1 MAGIA
6 IRNEATGTLRI
17 INRTFYSKQS
27 INGGAFSTL
36 APFLF
41 LELRLMLSKK
51 LFGIKLLA
59 IAMFCFVFTTHAQ
72 QIAFP
77 GAEGFGKYASGGRGG
92 KVVEVTNLNDSGDG
106 SFRAAL
112 EQYPNDP
119 ITVVF
124 RVSGIIE
131 LKSSLVIRR
140 SNVTIAG
147 QTAPGDGI
155 CLKDHSFVL
164 SGAGKGG
171 NKGNIIIRY
180 IRSRP
185 GGTLK
190 TGLYGFDMENCDH
203 VIIDHCSFSWANEE
217 CAAMY
222 DTKNT
227 TVQWCIV
234 SEGLYEAGHAKGH
247 RSYCGVWGGQYASYH
262 HNLIANQNSRTV
274 RFNGG
279 RAHDTIALIDY
290 RNNVIYNWGSP
301 NAPYGGDIKIP
312 GAVSQVN
319 LVNNYYKPGPAT
331 STTLKFMHALDAGK
345 DSKGVGE
352 WYLSGNVME
361 GDKRLTKDNWQGLD
375 LAEVPEDL
383 RPKAKSA
390 KPFNV
395 AIALPVQSAKDA
407 YEAVL
412 KNAGATLPK
421 RDAVDARVVNE
432 AKTKTATGMGVFGK
446 PGIIDM
452 PSAVGGWP
460 TYNNATAA
468 VDSDHDGMPDS
479 WEKKNGLNPN
489 DAKDGNKVASDGYTM
504 LEKYLNELTEIK

>member
-1 MAGIA
+1 MKLFAPSNSFFTSTCIVQKKELA
-6 IRNEATGTLRI
+6 I
-17 INRTFYSKQS
+17 Q
-27 INGGAFSTL
+27 
-36 APFLF
+36 AP
-41 LELRLMLSKK
+41 SKK
-51 LFGIKLLA
+51 TSLLLFSITLLVMLFA
-59 IAMFCFVFTTHAQ
+59 ATKVNAQ
-72 QIAFP
+72 PIAFP
-77 GAEGFGKYASGGRGG
+77 GAEGFGKYATGGRGG
-92 KVVEVTNLNDSGDG
+92 KVVAVTNLNDNGEG
-106 SFRAAL
+106 SFRWAL

-124 RVSGIIE
+124 RISGIIE

-190 TGLYGFDMENCDH
+190 TGLYGFDMENCHD

-262 HNLIANQNSRTV
+262 HNLIANNNNRTV

-279 RAHDTIALIDY
+279 RAHDTVALIDY

-301 NAPYGGDIKIP
+301 NAPYGGDVKIP

-319 LVNNYYKPGPAT
+319 MVNNYYKPGPAT
-331 STTLKFMHALDAGK
+331 SSTLKFMHALYTGK
-345 DSKGVGE
+345 ASTGIGE
-352 WYLSGNVME
+352 WYLSGNIMD
-361 GDKRLTKDNWQGLD
+361 GDKRLTKDNWKGLD
-375 LAEVPEDL
+375 LAEIPEEA
-383 RPKAKSA
+383 RPKAKSE
-390 KPFNV
+390 KPFDV
-395 AIALPVQSAKDA
+395 SVALPQQSAKDA

-421 RDAVDARVVNE
+421 RDAVDARIVNE
-432 AKTKTATGMGVFGK
+432 TKTGTATGMGAFGK
-446 PGIIDM
+446 PGIIDS

-460 TYNNATAA
+460 TYNNAPAPT
-468 VDSDHDGMPDS
+468 DTDHDGMPDD
-479 WEKKNGLNPN
+479 WEKRNGLNPT
-489 DAKDGNKVASDGYTM
+489 DAKDGNKLSHDGYTM
-504 LEKYLNELTEIK
+504 LEKYLNELTLK